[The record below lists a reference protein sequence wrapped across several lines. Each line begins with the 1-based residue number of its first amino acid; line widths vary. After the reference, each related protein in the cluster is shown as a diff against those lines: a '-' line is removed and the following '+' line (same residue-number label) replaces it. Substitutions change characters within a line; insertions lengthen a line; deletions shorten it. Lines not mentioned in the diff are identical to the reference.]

1 MDRRMLVWSGV
12 GCVALTF
19 ALGALIT
26 LGVAHPF
33 VFDAWWNDVVV
44 SFRSEGLVAFAHAL
58 DTVGGGWVAV
68 YLVPLVVIISFLL
81 ARRWRSGVFAALAF
95 LASAGAV
102 QLLKH
107 LFGRARPEDMLV
119 LSDYGSFPS
128 GHTANA
134 ATLAFVFAVLFPNV
148 WIRIAGALWIVLMAL
163 SRTFLSVHWA
173 TDTIGGALL
182 GAGVVLL
189 LAAWLLPWVRR
200 PGAAEPPAD
209 SLDDAPLTDAP
220 TH

>member
-1 MDRRMLVWSGV
+1 MLVWSGV
-12 GCVALTF
+12 ACIVLAF
-19 ALGALIT
+19 ALGAMIT
-26 LGVAHPF
+26 LGFAHPF
-33 VFDAWWNDVVV
+33 VFDAWWNEFVVT
-44 SFRSEGLVAFAHAL
+44 FRSNALVAFAHAL

-68 YLVPLVVIISFLL
+68 YLVPLVVIIAFLL
-81 ARRWRSGVFAALAF
+81 ARRWRSSVFAALAF

-134 ATLAFVFAVLFPNV
+134 ATLALVFAVLFPHAWV
-148 WIRIAGALWIVLMAL
+148 RIVGALWILLMAL

-200 PGAAEPPAD
+200 PGAVEPPAD
-209 SLDDAPLTDAP
+209 SLDDTAVR
-220 TH
+220 